1 MRIRS
6 ATAVI
11 ALAGVVG
18 GCATLMGGSTA
29 QLQLTS
35 DPPGAVARTSLEQ
48 TCTTPCAVSAS
59 RRDDVIVVFSKEGFQ
74 DQTIEVRPRPVSSG
88 GMFGDLFGS
97 DTELSPNPV
106 FARLEPIRPVRPAR
120 PARKGRVVAPPIR

>member
-6 ATAVI
+6 AAAI
-11 ALAGVVG
+11 FAFALGAG
-18 GCATLMGGSTA
+18 GCATMMQGSST

-48 TCTTPCAVSAS
+48 TCTTPCAVTAS
-59 RRDDVIVVFSKEGFQ
+59 RRDDLVVIFAKEGFR
-74 DQTIEVRPRPVSSG
+74 DQTVEVRPRPVSSG

-97 DTELSPNPV
+97 EMELSPNPV
-106 FARLEPIRPVRPAR
+106 FARLEPIAPPRPAR
-120 PARKGRVVAPPIR
+120 RTKGKAAAPPAR